1 MDFIPKGDRPITT
14 RLRPVISQFA
24 PKGVPK
30 VEGRTIAP
38 SIHKIS
44 HVVPK
49 PLEEA
54 PPPKPDVKRRS
65 KKEEKRAEKA
75 ALVSDAVRELVE
87 SNPSRSDVIE
97 YFKNR
102 IEALNAER

>member
-14 RLRPVISQFA
+14 RLRPVISA
-24 PKGVPK
+24 IVPK
-30 VEGRTIAP
+30 VEGRAIAP

-44 HVVPK
+44 HVAQK
-49 PLEEA
+49 PIET
-54 PPPKPDVKRRS
+54 PPEPKPDVKRRS

-75 ALVSDAVRELVE
+75 ALVSSAVRELVE
-87 SNPSRSDVIE
+87 SNPNRSDVME

-102 IEALNAER
+102 IDFLDAEK